1 MIKRQTYQQSFALL
15 LSCLFEW
22 GIISMIVLQQ
32 WLTKQRQAKNLTL
45 DQLAKQLNK
54 SVSYV
59 QDVESGQYQLD
70 VVEYLFY
77 CKALDINPNHG
88 LELIQSNLTSI

>member
-1 MIKRQTYQQSFALL
+1 MI
-15 LSCLFEW
+15 
-22 GIISMIVLQQ
+22 ILQQ
-32 WLTKQRQAKNLTL
+32 WLTEQRQAKNVSLE
-45 DQLAKQLNK
+45 QLADRLNK
-54 SVSYV
+54 PFTYV

-77 CKALDINPNHG
+77 CKALDINPNQG

>member
-1 MIKRQTYQQSFALL
+1 MLI
-15 LSCLFEW
+15 
-22 GIISMIVLQQ
+22 LQQ
-32 WLTKQRQAKNLTL
+32 WLTEQRQAKNLSL
-45 DQLAKQLNK
+45 EQLADRLNK
-54 SVSYV
+54 PFSYV

-88 LELIQSNLTSI
+88 IELIQSNLTSI

>member
-1 MIKRQTYQQSFALL
+1 MI
-15 LSCLFEW
+15 
-22 GIISMIVLQQ
+22 ILQQ
-32 WLTKQRQAKNLTL
+32 WLIEQRQAKNLSL
-45 DQLAKQLNK
+45 EQLADRLNK

-88 LELIQSNLTSI
+88 IGLIQANLT

>member
-1 MIKRQTYQQSFALL
+1 MLILH
-15 LSCLFEW
+15 
-22 GIISMIVLQQ
+22 Q
-32 WLTKQRQAKNLTL
+32 WLIEQRQVKNLSL
-45 DQLAKQLNK
+45 EQLAYRLNK
-54 SVSYV
+54 PFSYV

-77 CKALDINPNHG
+77 CKALDINPNQG

>member
-1 MIKRQTYQQSFALL
+1 MI
-15 LSCLFEW
+15 
-22 GIISMIVLQQ
+22 ILQQ
-32 WLTKQRQAKNLTL
+32 WLTEQRQAKNLSL
-45 DQLAKQLNK
+45 EQLADRLNK
-54 SVSYV
+54 PFTYV

-88 LELIQSNLTSI
+88 IKLIRSNLTSI

>member
-1 MIKRQTYQQSFALL
+1 MI
-15 LSCLFEW
+15 
-22 GIISMIVLQQ
+22 ILQQ
-32 WLTKQRQAKNLTL
+32 WLTEQRQTKNLSL
-45 DQLAKQLNK
+45 EQLADRLNK
-54 SVSYV
+54 PFSYV

-77 CKALDINPNHG
+77 CKALDINPNQG

>member
-1 MIKRQTYQQSFALL
+1 MRK
-15 LSCLFEW
+15 
-22 GIISMIVLQQ
+22 SMLILQQ
-32 WLTKQRQAKNLTL
+32 WLTEQRQAKNLSL
-45 DQLAKQLNK
+45 EQLADRLNR
-54 SVSYV
+54 SFSYV

-77 CKALDINPNHG
+77 CKALDINPNQG

>member
-1 MIKRQTYQQSFALL
+1 MI
-15 LSCLFEW
+15 
-22 GIISMIVLQQ
+22 ILQQ
-32 WLTKQRQAKNLTL
+32 WLTEQRQAKELSL
-45 DQLAKQLNK
+45 EQLADRLNK
-54 SVSYV
+54 PFTYV

-77 CKALDINPNHG
+77 CKALDINPNQG

>member
-1 MIKRQTYQQSFALL
+1 MLI
-15 LSCLFEW
+15 
-22 GIISMIVLQQ
+22 LQQ
-32 WLTKQRQAKNLTL
+32 WLIEQRQAKNLSL
-45 DQLAKQLNK
+45 EQLADRLNK
-54 SVSYV
+54 PFSYV

-77 CKALDINPNHG
+77 CKALDINPNQG